1 MTYFEFIQ
9 GFGTPGR
16 EDDDFFPERPDPF
29 QDAKRK
35 LTQMVDEGIFDEVDA
50 DTASEIVEQV
60 ATSDEFDFDF
70 DRTVQLWEWFE
81 DTYDLTEASA

>member
-16 EDDDFFPERPDPF
+16 EDDDPFHDRPDPF
-29 QDAKRK
+29 WDAQRK

-50 DTASEIVEQV
+50 DTAAEIVDMV
-60 ATSDEFDFDF
+60 ATEDFDL
-70 DRTVQLWEWFE
+70 DWDGSVKLWEWFE
-81 DTYDLTEASA
+81 DTYDFTEASA